1 MTVSLRIGNA
11 SAALD
16 ASFDPLVARVLA
28 HRGISDPAQVN
39 YQLKQLLPYHQLKGI
54 DTAVALLVDALESQQ
69 HIVIVGDFDCDG
81 ATSTSLAILALGA
94 MGAKNVSYLVPNR
107 FDFGYGLSTA
117 LVDYAQASQPDLI
130 VTVDNGIASHAGV
143 ERAHELG
150 IKVLVTDHHLAAET
164 LPQADAIVNPNQPGC
179 EFPFK
184 STAGVGVIF
193 YVMSALRRQLHT
205 QGWFEEQQIAPPN
218 MAQYLDLVALGTVA
232 DLVPMEHNNRI
243 LVAQGVARIRAG
255 KARPGLLA
263 LLNIAKRQ
271 HHNLQASDLGFSVG
285 PRLNAAGRLDDMS
298 LGIECLLSDNEQIAA
313 QLAQELDELNAQ
325 RRHIEADM
333 QQQAGSILT
342 RLEVSQ
348 DEVMP
353 KCVCL
358 YHPDWHQGVVG
369 IVASRIKEKWHRPAL
384 VFAKG
389 DADTLKGS
397 CRSIAGFHLRDA
409 LAAVDAQHHGLIIK
423 FGGHAMAA
431 GLSLKAEHLEA
442 FKEAL
447 NDYAQEHLPD
457 SLLAQEWRSDGE
469 LSAQQL
475 QLNQAFLLQ
484 QAGPWGQGFEE
495 PTFHGRFMLVQQRIV
510 GEKHLK
516 LVLAHPLT
524 GELVDAIHFNID
536 LAVWPTHCEQADL
549 VYRLDINEFRGRQ
562 SLQLMVQHITPV
574 LQAG

>member
-1 MTVSLRIGNA
+1 MSVRLRLGTSN
-11 SAALD
+11 AALD
-16 ASFDPLVARVLA
+16 AAFDPLVARVLA
-28 HRGISDPAQVN
+28 HRSINDPAQVD
-39 YQLKQLLPYHQLKGI
+39 YQLKKLLPYHQLKGI
-54 DTAVALLVDALESQQ
+54 DTAVTLLVQALEASAN
-69 HIVIVGDFDCDG
+69 ILIVGDFDCDG
-81 ATSTSLAILALGA
+81 ATSTSLALLALGA

-117 LVDYAQASQPDLI
+117 LVDYAKAIEPDLI
-130 VTVDNGIASHAGV
+130 VTVDNGIASHEGV
-143 ERAHELG
+143 ARAHELG
-150 IKVLVTDHHLAAET
+150 IKVVVTDHHLAAET
-164 LPQADAIVNPNQPGC
+164 LPDADAIVNPNQPGC

-193 YVMSALRRQLHT
+193 YVMSALRRQLQT
-205 QGWFEEQQIAPPN
+205 QGWFDQQGIKAPN

-255 KARPGLLA
+255 KARPGILA
-263 LLNIAKRQ
+263 LLAVAKRQ
-271 HHNLQASDLGFSVG
+271 YYNLQATDLGFSIG
-285 PRLNAAGRLDDMS
+285 PRLNAAGRLEDMS
-298 LGIECLLSDNEQIAA
+298 LGIECLLSDDEHIAA

-333 QQQAGSILT
+333 QQQAGNILT
-342 RLEVSQ
+342 RLESSQ
-348 DEVMP
+348 DQELP

-358 YHPDWHQGVVG
+358 FHPDWHQGVVG

-384 VFAKG
+384 VFAMG

-409 LAAVDAQHHGLIIK
+409 LAAVDAHNPGLIIK

-431 GLSLKAEHLEA
+431 GLSIKADNFEA

-447 NDYAQEHLPD
+447 DAYAQEHLPD
-457 SLLAQEWRSDGE
+457 SLLAKEWRSDGQ
-469 LSAQQL
+469 LSAQEL

-495 PTFHGRFMLVQQRIV
+495 PTFHGRFVLVQQRIV

-516 LVLAHPLT
+516 LVLADLQT
-524 GELVDAIHFNID
+524 GELVDAIYFNID
-536 LAVWPTHCEQADL
+536 LAVWPSTCEQADL

-562 SLQLMVQHITPV
+562 SLQLMVQHMTPV
-574 LQAG
+574 A

>member
-1 MTVSLRIGNA
+1 MSVRLRLGTSN
-11 SAALD
+11 AALD
-16 ASFDPLVARVLA
+16 AAFDPLVARVLA
-28 HRGISDPAQVN
+28 HRGINDPAQVD
-39 YQLKQLLPYHQLKGI
+39 YQLKKLLPYHQLKGI
-54 DTAVALLVDALESQQ
+54 DTAVTLLVQALEAQAN
-69 HIVIVGDFDCDG
+69 ILIVGDFDCDG
-81 ATSTSLAILALGA
+81 ATSTSLALLALGA

-117 LVDYAQASQPDLI
+117 LVDYAKAIEPDLI
-130 VTVDNGIASHAGV
+130 VTVDNGIASHEGV
-143 ERAHELG
+143 ARAHELG
-150 IKVLVTDHHLAAET
+150 IKVVVTDHHLAAET
-164 LPQADAIVNPNQPGC
+164 LPDADAIVNPNQPGC

-193 YVMSALRRQLHT
+193 YVMSALRRQLQT
-205 QGWFEEQQIAPPN
+205 QGWFDQQGIKAPN

-255 KARPGLLA
+255 KARPGILA
-263 LLNIAKRQ
+263 LLAVAKRQ
-271 HHNLQASDLGFSVG
+271 HYNLQATDLGFSIG
-285 PRLNAAGRLDDMS
+285 PRLNAAGRLEDMS
-298 LGIECLLSDNEQIAA
+298 LGIECLLSDDEHIAA

-333 QQQAGSILT
+333 QQQAGNILT
-342 RLEVSQ
+342 RLESSQ
-348 DEVMP
+348 DQELP

-358 YHPDWHQGVVG
+358 FHPDWHQGVVG

-384 VFAKG
+384 VFAMG

-409 LAAVDAQHHGLIIK
+409 LAAVDAHNPGLIIK

-431 GLSLKAEHLEA
+431 GLSIKADNFEA

-447 NDYAQEHLPD
+447 DTYAQEHLPD
-457 SLLAQEWRSDGE
+457 SLLAKEWRSDGQ
-469 LSAQQL
+469 LSAQEL

-495 PTFHGRFMLVQQRIV
+495 PTFHGRFVLVQQRIV

-516 LVLAHPLT
+516 LVLADLQT
-524 GELVDAIHFNID
+524 GELVDAIYFNID
-536 LAVWPTHCEQADL
+536 LAVWPSTCEQADL

-562 SLQLMVQHITPV
+562 SLQLMVQHMTPV
-574 LQAG
+574 T

>member
-1 MTVSLRIGNA
+1 MSVRLRLGTSN
-11 SAALD
+11 AALD
-16 ASFDPLVARVLA
+16 AAFDPLVARVLA
-28 HRGISDPAQVN
+28 HRGINDPAQVD
-39 YQLKQLLPYHQLKGI
+39 YQLKKLLPYHQLKGI
-54 DTAVALLVDALESQQ
+54 DTAVTLLVQALEAQAN
-69 HIVIVGDFDCDG
+69 ILIVGDFDCDG
-81 ATSTSLAILALGA
+81 ATSTSLALLALGA

-117 LVDYAQASQPDLI
+117 LVDYAKAIEPDLI
-130 VTVDNGIASHAGV
+130 VTVDNGIASHEGV
-143 ERAHELG
+143 ARAHELG
-150 IKVLVTDHHLAAET
+150 IKVVVTDHHLAAET
-164 LPQADAIVNPNQPGC
+164 LPDADAIVNPNQPGC

-193 YVMSALRRQLHT
+193 YVMSALRRQLQT
-205 QGWFEEQQIAPPN
+205 QGWFDQQGIKAPN

-255 KARPGLLA
+255 KARPGILA
-263 LLNIAKRQ
+263 LLAVAKRQ
-271 HHNLQASDLGFSVG
+271 HYNLQATDLGFSIG
-285 PRLNAAGRLDDMS
+285 PRLNAAGRLEDMS
-298 LGIECLLSDNEQIAA
+298 LGIECLLSDDEHIAA

-333 QQQAGSILT
+333 QQQAGNILT
-342 RLEVSQ
+342 RLESSQ
-348 DEVMP
+348 DQELP
-353 KCVCL
+353 KCVSL
-358 YHPDWHQGVVG
+358 FHPDWHQGVVG

-384 VFAKG
+384 VFAMG

-409 LAAVDAQHHGLIIK
+409 LAAVDAHNPGLIIK

-431 GLSLKAEHLEA
+431 GLSIKADNFEA

-447 NDYAQEHLPD
+447 DAYAQEHLPD
-457 SLLAQEWRSDGE
+457 SLLAKEWRSDGQ
-469 LSAQQL
+469 LSAQEL

-495 PTFHGRFMLVQQRIV
+495 PTFHGRFVLVQQRIV

-516 LVLAHPLT
+516 LVLADLQT
-524 GELVDAIHFNID
+524 GELVDAIYFNID
-536 LAVWPTHCEQADL
+536 LAVWPSTCEQADL

-562 SLQLMVQHITPV
+562 SLQLMVQHMTPV
-574 LQAG
+574 A

>member
-1 MTVSLRIGNA
+1 MSVRLRLGSSN
-11 SAALD
+11 AALD
-16 ASFDPLVARVLA
+16 AAFDPLVARVLA
-28 HRGISDPAQVN
+28 HRGISEPEQVD
-39 YQLKQLLPYHQLKGI
+39 YQLKKLLPYHSLKGI
-54 DTAVALLVDALESQQ
+54 DKAVSLIANALTSQQ

-81 ATSTSLAILALGA
+81 ATSTSLALLALGA
-94 MGAKNVSYLVPNR
+94 MGATNVSYLVPNR
-107 FDFGYGLSTA
+107 FDFGYGLSSA
-117 LVDYAQASQPDLI
+117 LVEHAQSIAPDLI
-130 VTVDNGIASHAGV
+130 ITVDNGIANHEGV

-150 IKVLVTDHHLAAET
+150 MKVVITDHHLAAET
-164 LPQADAIVNPNQPGC
+164 VPQADAIVNPNQPGC
-179 EFPFK
+179 EFPYK

-193 YVMSALRRQLHT
+193 YVLSALRRQLQS
-205 QGWFEEQQIAPPN
+205 QGWFEQQNIVAPN

-263 LLNIAKRQ
+263 LLAVAKRQ
-271 HHNLQASDLGFSVG
+271 HYNLQATDLGFSVG

-298 LGIECLLSDNEQIAA
+298 LGIECLVSDNEHIAA

-333 QQQAGSILT
+333 QQQAGTILA
-342 RLEVSQ
+342 RLEASQ

-353 KCVCL
+353 RCLCL
-358 YHPDWHQGVVG
+358 YDEQWHQGVVG

-389 DADTLKGS
+389 DDGHLKGS
-397 CRSIAGFHLRDA
+397 CRSITGFHLRDA
-409 LAAVDAQHHGLIIK
+409 LAAVDARHPGLIIK

-431 GLSLKAEHLEA
+431 GLSIEEQHLET
-442 FKEAL
+442 FQNAL
-447 NDYAQEHLPD
+447 NDYAKEQLSD
-457 SLLAQEWRSDGE
+457 SMLAQEWRSDGE
-469 LSAQQL
+469 LNAKQL
-475 QLNQAFLLQ
+475 QINQALLLQ

-495 PTFHGRFMLVQQRIV
+495 PTFHGRFALVQQRIV

-516 LVLAHPLT
+516 LVLADVKT
-524 GELVDAIHFNID
+524 GELVDAIYFNID
-536 LAVWPTHCEQADL
+536 LTVWPTSCEQADL

-562 SLQLMVQHITPV
+562 SLQLMVQHMTPV
-574 LQAG
+574 G

>member
-1 MTVSLRIGNA
+1 MAVRLRLGTSN
-11 SAALD
+11 AALD
-16 ASFDPLVARVLA
+16 AAFDPLVARVLA
-28 HRGISDPAQVN
+28 HRGINDPAQVD
-39 YQLKQLLPYHQLKGI
+39 YQLKKLLPYHQLKGI
-54 DTAVALLVDALESQQ
+54 DTAVTLLVQALEAQAN
-69 HIVIVGDFDCDG
+69 ILIVGDFDCDG
-81 ATSTSLAILALGA
+81 ATSTSLALLALGA

-117 LVDYAQASQPDLI
+117 LVDYAKAIEPDLI
-130 VTVDNGIASHAGV
+130 VTVDNGIASHEGV
-143 ERAHELG
+143 ARAHELG
-150 IKVLVTDHHLAAET
+150 IKVVVTDHHLAAET
-164 LPQADAIVNPNQPGC
+164 LPDADAIVNPNQPGC

-193 YVMSALRRQLHT
+193 YVMSALRRQLQT
-205 QGWFEEQQIAPPN
+205 QGWFDQQGIKAPN

-255 KARPGLLA
+255 KARPGILA
-263 LLNIAKRQ
+263 LLAVAKRQ
-271 HHNLQASDLGFSVG
+271 HYNLQATDLGFSIG
-285 PRLNAAGRLDDMS
+285 PRLNAAGRLEDMS
-298 LGIECLLSDNEQIAA
+298 LGIECLLSDDEHIAA

-333 QQQAGSILT
+333 QQQAGNILT
-342 RLEVSQ
+342 RLESSQ
-348 DEVMP
+348 DQELP

-358 YHPDWHQGVVG
+358 FHPDWHQGVVG

-384 VFAKG
+384 VFAMG

-409 LAAVDAQHHGLIIK
+409 LAAVDAHNPGLIIK

-431 GLSLKAEHLEA
+431 GLSIKADKFEA

-447 NDYAQEHLPD
+447 DTYAQEHLPD
-457 SLLAQEWRSDGE
+457 SLLAKEWRSDGQ
-469 LSAQQL
+469 LSAQEL

-495 PTFHGRFMLVQQRIV
+495 PTFHGRFVLVQQRIV

-516 LVLAHPLT
+516 LVLADLQT
-524 GELVDAIHFNID
+524 GELVDAIYFNID
-536 LAVWPTHCEQADL
+536 LAVWPSTCEQADL

-562 SLQLMVQHITPV
+562 SLQLMVQHMTPV
-574 LQAG
+574 A

>member
-1 MTVSLRIGNA
+1 MSVRLRLGTSN
-11 SAALD
+11 AALD
-16 ASFDPLVARVLA
+16 AAFDPLVARVLA
-28 HRGISDPAQVN
+28 HRGINDPAQVD
-39 YQLKQLLPYHQLKGI
+39 YQLKKLLPYHQLKGI
-54 DTAVALLVDALESQQ
+54 DTAVTLLVQALEAQAN
-69 HIVIVGDFDCDG
+69 ILIVGDFDCDG
-81 ATSTSLAILALGA
+81 ATSTSLALLALGA

-117 LVDYAQASQPDLI
+117 LVDYAKAIEPDLI
-130 VTVDNGIASHAGV
+130 VTVDNGIASHEGV
-143 ERAHELG
+143 ARAHELG
-150 IKVLVTDHHLAAET
+150 IKVVVTDHHLAAET
-164 LPQADAIVNPNQPGC
+164 LPDADAIVNPNQPGC

-193 YVMSALRRQLHT
+193 YVMSALRRQLQT
-205 QGWFEEQQIAPPN
+205 QGWFDQQGIKAPN

-255 KARPGLLA
+255 KARPGILA
-263 LLNIAKRQ
+263 LLAVAKRQ
-271 HHNLQASDLGFSVG
+271 HYNLQATDLGFSIG
-285 PRLNAAGRLDDMS
+285 PRLNAAGRLEDMS
-298 LGIECLLSDNEQIAA
+298 LGIECLLSDDEHIAA
-313 QLAQELDELNAQ
+313 QLAHELDELNAQ

-333 QQQAGSILT
+333 QQQAGNILT
-342 RLEVSQ
+342 RLESSQ
-348 DEVMP
+348 DQELP

-358 YHPDWHQGVVG
+358 FHPDWHQGVVG

-384 VFAKG
+384 VFAMG

-409 LAAVDAQHHGLIIK
+409 LAAVDAHNPGLIIK

-431 GLSLKAEHLEA
+431 GLSIKADNFEA

-447 NDYAQEHLPD
+447 DTYAQEHLPD
-457 SLLAQEWRSDGE
+457 SLLAKEWRSDGQ
-469 LSAQQL
+469 LSAQEL

-495 PTFHGRFMLVQQRIV
+495 PTFHGRFVLVQQRIV

-516 LVLAHPLT
+516 LVLADLQT
-524 GELVDAIHFNID
+524 GELVDAIYFNID
-536 LAVWPTHCEQADL
+536 LAVWPSTCEQADL

-562 SLQLMVQHITPV
+562 SLQLMVQHMTPV
-574 LQAG
+574 A

>member
-1 MTVSLRIGNA
+1 MSVRLRLGTSN
-11 SAALD
+11 AALD
-16 ASFDPLVARVLA
+16 AAFDPLVARVLA
-28 HRGISDPAQVN
+28 HRGINDPAQVD
-39 YQLKQLLPYHQLKGI
+39 YQLKKLLPYHQLKGI
-54 DTAVALLVDALESQQ
+54 DTAVTLLVQALEAQAN
-69 HIVIVGDFDCDG
+69 ILIVGDFDCDG
-81 ATSTSLAILALGA
+81 ATSTSLALLALGA

-117 LVDYAQASQPDLI
+117 LVDYAKAIEPDLI
-130 VTVDNGIASHAGV
+130 VTVDNGIASHEGV
-143 ERAHELG
+143 ARAHELG
-150 IKVLVTDHHLAAET
+150 IKVVVTDHHLAAET
-164 LPQADAIVNPNQPGC
+164 LPDADAIVNPNQPGC

-205 QGWFEEQQIAPPN
+205 QGWFDQQGIKAPN

-255 KARPGLLA
+255 KARPGILA
-263 LLNIAKRQ
+263 LLAVAKRQ
-271 HHNLQASDLGFSVG
+271 HYNLQATDLGFSIG
-285 PRLNAAGRLDDMS
+285 PRLNAAGRLEDMS
-298 LGIECLLSDNEQIAA
+298 LGIECLLSDDEHIAA

-333 QQQAGSILT
+333 QQQAGNILT
-342 RLEVSQ
+342 RLESSQ
-348 DEVMP
+348 DQELP

-358 YHPDWHQGVVG
+358 FHPDWHQGVVG

-384 VFAKG
+384 VFAMG

-409 LAAVDAQHHGLIIK
+409 LAAVDAHNPGLIIK

-431 GLSLKAEHLEA
+431 GLSIKADNFEA

-447 NDYAQEHLPD
+447 DTYAQEHLPD
-457 SLLAQEWRSDGE
+457 SLLAKEWRSDGQ
-469 LSAQQL
+469 LSAQEL

-495 PTFHGRFMLVQQRIV
+495 PTFHGRFVLVQQRIV

-516 LVLAHPLT
+516 LVLADLQT
-524 GELVDAIHFNID
+524 GELVDAIYFNID
-536 LAVWPTHCEQADL
+536 LAVWPSTCEQADL

-562 SLQLMVQHITPV
+562 SLQLMVQHMTPV
-574 LQAG
+574 A

>member
-1 MTVSLRIGNA
+1 MSVRLRLGSPN
-11 SAALD
+11 AALD
-16 ASFDPLVARVLA
+16 AAFDPLVARVLA
-28 HRGISDPAQVN
+28 HRGISDPAQVD
-39 YQLKQLLPYHQLKGI
+39 YQLKKLLSYHQLKGI
-54 DTAVALLVDALESQQ
+54 NEAVALLVNALEAQQ

-81 ATSTSLAILALGA
+81 ATSTSLAMLALGA
-94 MGAKNVSYLVPNR
+94 MGAKNISYLVPNR

-117 LVDYAQASQPDLI
+117 LVDYAKASEPNLI
-130 VTVDNGIASHAGV
+130 VTVDNGIASHEGV
-143 ERAHELG
+143 IRAHELG

-164 LPQADAIVNPNQPGC
+164 LPEADAIVNPNQPGC

-193 YVMSALRRQLHT
+193 YVMSALRRQLQT
-205 QGWFEEQQIAPPN
+205 QGWFDQQGITPPN

-263 LLNIAKRQ
+263 LLSIAKRQ

-325 RRHIEADM
+325 RRNIEADM
-333 QQQAGSILT
+333 QQQAGNILA
-342 RLEVSQ
+342 RLEASQ

-389 DADTLKGS
+389 DEDTLKGS
-397 CRSIAGFHLRDA
+397 CRSISGFHLRDA
-409 LAAVDAQHHGLIIK
+409 LAAVDAKNPGLIIK

-431 GLSLKAEHLEA
+431 GLSIKADNLGA
-442 FKEAL
+442 FEEAL
-447 NDYAQEHLPD
+447 NAYADKHLPD

-469 LSAQQL
+469 LGAHEL

-495 PTFHGRFMLVQQRIV
+495 PTFHGRFMLVQQRVV

-516 LVLAHPLT
+516 LVLAHPQT
-524 GELVDAIHFNID
+524 GELVDGIYFNMD
-536 LAVWPTHCEQADL
+536 LAIWPNTCEQADL

-562 SLQLMVQHITPV
+562 SVQLMVQQMTAV
-574 LQAG
+574 L

>member
-1 MTVSLRIGNA
+1 MSVRLRLGTSN
-11 SAALD
+11 AALD
-16 ASFDPLVARVLA
+16 AAFDPLVARVLA
-28 HRGISDPAQVN
+28 HRGINDPAQVD
-39 YQLKQLLPYHQLKGI
+39 YQLKKLLPYHQLKGI
-54 DTAVALLVDALESQQ
+54 DTAVTLLVQALEAQEN
-69 HIVIVGDFDCDG
+69 ILIVGDFDCDG
-81 ATSTSLAILALGA
+81 ATSTSLALLALGA

-117 LVDYAQASQPDLI
+117 LVDYAKAIEPDLI
-130 VTVDNGIASHAGV
+130 VTVDNGIASHEGV
-143 ERAHELG
+143 ARAHELG
-150 IKVLVTDHHLAAET
+150 IKVVVTDHHLAAET
-164 LPQADAIVNPNQPGC
+164 LPDADAIVNPNQPGC

-193 YVMSALRRQLHT
+193 YVMSALRRQLQT
-205 QGWFEEQQIAPPN
+205 QGWFDQQRIKAPN

-255 KARPGLLA
+255 KARPGILA
-263 LLNIAKRQ
+263 LLAVAKRQ
-271 HHNLQASDLGFSVG
+271 HYNLQATDLGFSIG
-285 PRLNAAGRLDDMS
+285 PRLNAAGRLEDMS
-298 LGIECLLSDNEQIAA
+298 LGIECLLSDDEHIAA
-313 QLAQELDELNAQ
+313 QLAHELDELNAQ

-333 QQQAGSILT
+333 QQQAGNILT
-342 RLEVSQ
+342 RLESSQ
-348 DEVMP
+348 DQELP

-358 YHPDWHQGVVG
+358 FHPDWHQGVVG

-384 VFAKG
+384 VFAMG

-409 LAAVDAQHHGLIIK
+409 LAAVDAHNPGLIIK

-431 GLSLKAEHLEA
+431 GLSIKADKFEA

-447 NDYAQEHLPD
+447 DTYAQEHLPD
-457 SLLAQEWRSDGE
+457 SLLAKEWRSDGQ
-469 LSAQQL
+469 LSAQEL

-495 PTFHGRFMLVQQRIV
+495 PTFHGRFVLVQQRIV

-516 LVLAHPLT
+516 LVLADLQT
-524 GELVDAIHFNID
+524 GELVDAIYFNID
-536 LAVWPTHCEQADL
+536 LAVWPSTCEQADL

-562 SLQLMVQHITPV
+562 SLQLMVQHMTPV
-574 LQAG
+574 A

>member
-1 MTVSLRIGNA
+1 MSVRLRLGTSN
-11 SAALD
+11 AALD
-16 ASFDPLVARVLA
+16 AAFDPLVARVLA
-28 HRGISDPAQVN
+28 HRGINDPAQVD
-39 YQLKQLLPYHQLKGI
+39 YQLKKLLPYHQLKGI
-54 DTAVALLVDALESQQ
+54 DTAVTLLVQALEAQAN
-69 HIVIVGDFDCDG
+69 ILIVGDFDCDG
-81 ATSTSLAILALGA
+81 ATSTSLALLALGA

-117 LVDYAQASQPDLI
+117 LVDYAKAIEPDLI
-130 VTVDNGIASHAGV
+130 VTVDNGIASHEGV
-143 ERAHELG
+143 ARAHELG
-150 IKVLVTDHHLAAET
+150 IKVVVTDHHLAAET
-164 LPQADAIVNPNQPGC
+164 LPDADAIVNPNQPGC

-193 YVMSALRRQLHT
+193 YVMSALRRQLQT
-205 QGWFEEQQIAPPN
+205 QGWFDQQGIKAPN

-255 KARPGLLA
+255 KARPGILA
-263 LLNIAKRQ
+263 LLAVAKRQ
-271 HHNLQASDLGFSVG
+271 YYNLQATDLGFSIG
-285 PRLNAAGRLDDMS
+285 PRLNAAGRLEDMS
-298 LGIECLLSDNEQIAA
+298 LGIECLLSDDEHIAA

-333 QQQAGSILT
+333 QQQAGNILT
-342 RLEVSQ
+342 RLESSQ
-348 DEVMP
+348 DQELP

-358 YHPDWHQGVVG
+358 FHPDWHQGVVG

-384 VFAKG
+384 VFAMG

-409 LAAVDAQHHGLIIK
+409 LAAVDAHNPGLIIK

-431 GLSLKAEHLEA
+431 GLSIKADKFEA

-447 NDYAQEHLPD
+447 DTYAQEHLPD
-457 SLLAQEWRSDGE
+457 SLLAKEWRSDGQ
-469 LSAQQL
+469 LSAQEL

-495 PTFHGRFMLVQQRIV
+495 PTFHGRFVLVQQRIV

-516 LVLAHPLT
+516 LVLADLQT
-524 GELVDAIHFNID
+524 GELVDAIYFNID
-536 LAVWPTHCEQADL
+536 LAVWPSTCEQADL

-562 SLQLMVQHITPV
+562 SLQLMVQHMTPV
-574 LQAG
+574 A

>member
-1 MTVSLRIGNA
+1 MSVRLRLGSSN
-11 SAALD
+11 AALD
-16 ASFDPLVARVLA
+16 AAFDPLVARVLA
-28 HRGISDPAQVN
+28 HRGISEPSQVD
-39 YQLKQLLPYHQLKGI
+39 YQLKHLLPYHQLKGI
-54 DTAVALLVDALESQQ
+54 SQAVALLIEALEAQQ

-81 ATSTSLAILALGA
+81 ATSTSLAMLALGA
-94 MGAKNVSYLVPNR
+94 MGAQNVSYLVPNR
-107 FDFGYGLSTA
+107 FDFGYGLSPA
-117 LVDYAQASQPDLI
+117 LVDYSQASQPDLI

-143 ERAHELG
+143 DRAHELG

-164 LPQADAIVNPNQPGC
+164 LPAADAIVNPNQPGC

-193 YVMSALRRQLHT
+193 YVMSALRRELQT
-205 QGWFEEQQIAPPN
+205 QGWFEQHQIPPPN
-218 MAQYLDLVALGTVA
+218 MGQYLDLVALGTVA
-232 DLVPMEHNNRI
+232 DLVPFEHNNRI

-263 LLNIAKRQ
+263 LLNVAKRQ
-271 HHNLQASDLGFSVG
+271 AHNLQASDLGFSVG

-298 LGIECLLSDNEQIAA
+298 LGIECLLSDNEQIA
-313 QLAQELDELNAQ
+313 QSLAQELDELNSQ
-325 RRHIEADM
+325 RRSIEADM
-333 QQQAGSILT
+333 QQQAVTILA
-342 RLEVSQ
+342 RLEASKNQ
-348 DEVMP
+348 VMP

-389 DADTLKGS
+389 DDDTLKGS
-397 CRSIAGFHLRDA
+397 CRSISGFHLRDA
-409 LAAVDAQHHGLIIK
+409 LAAVDAQNPGLIIK

-431 GLSLKAEHLEA
+431 GLSIHVDNLASFEA
-442 FKEAL
+442 AL
-447 NDYAQEHLPD
+447 NAYAEEHLPEA
-457 SLLAQEWRSDGE
+457 LLAQEWRSDGE
-469 LSAQQL
+469 LGAHEL
-475 QLNQAFLLQ
+475 QLNQAFVLQ

-516 LVLAHPLT
+516 LVFAHAQT
-524 GELVDAIHFNID
+524 GELIDAICFNVD
-536 LAVWPTHCEQADL
+536 TTLWPNSGDQADL
-549 VYRLDINEFRGRQ
+549 VYRLDVNEFRGRQ

-574 LQAG
+574 L

>member
-1 MTVSLRIGNA
+1 MSVRLRLGTSN
-11 SAALD
+11 AALD
-16 ASFDPLVARVLA
+16 AAFDPLVARVLA
-28 HRGISDPAQVN
+28 HRGINDPAQVD
-39 YQLKQLLPYHQLKGI
+39 YQLKKLLPYHQLKGI
-54 DTAVALLVDALESQQ
+54 DTAVTLLVQALEAQAN
-69 HIVIVGDFDCDG
+69 ILIVGDFDCDG
-81 ATSTSLAILALGA
+81 ATSTSLALLALGA

-117 LVDYAQASQPDLI
+117 LVDYAKAIEPDLI
-130 VTVDNGIASHAGV
+130 VTVDNGIASHEGV
-143 ERAHELG
+143 ARAHELG
-150 IKVLVTDHHLAAET
+150 IKVVVTDHHLAAET
-164 LPQADAIVNPNQPGC
+164 LPDADAIVNPNQPGC

-193 YVMSALRRQLHT
+193 YVMSALRRQLQT
-205 QGWFEEQQIAPPN
+205 QGWFDQQGIKAPN

-255 KARPGLLA
+255 KARPGILA
-263 LLNIAKRQ
+263 LLAVAKRQ
-271 HHNLQASDLGFSVG
+271 HYNLQATDLGFSIG
-285 PRLNAAGRLDDMS
+285 PRLNAAGRLEDMS
-298 LGIECLLSDNEQIAA
+298 LGIECLLSDDEHIAA

-333 QQQAGSILT
+333 QQQAGNILT
-342 RLEVSQ
+342 RLESSQ
-348 DEVMP
+348 DQELP

-358 YHPDWHQGVVG
+358 FHPDWHQGVVG

-384 VFAKG
+384 VFAMG

-409 LAAVDAQHHGLIIK
+409 LAAVDAHNPGLIIK

-431 GLSLKAEHLEA
+431 GLSIKTDNFEA

-447 NDYAQEHLPD
+447 DTYAQEHLPD
-457 SLLAQEWRSDGE
+457 SLLAKEWRSDGQ
-469 LSAQQL
+469 LSAQEL

-495 PTFHGRFMLVQQRIV
+495 PTFHGRFVLVQQRIV

-516 LVLAHPLT
+516 LVLADLQT
-524 GELVDAIHFNID
+524 GELVDAIYFNID
-536 LAVWPTHCEQADL
+536 LAVWPSTCEQADL

-562 SLQLMVQHITPV
+562 SLQLMVQHMTPV
-574 LQAG
+574 A

>member
-1 MTVSLRIGNA
+1 MSVRLRLGTSN
-11 SAALD
+11 AALD
-16 ASFDPLVARVLA
+16 AAFDPLVARVLA
-28 HRGISDPAQVN
+28 HRGINDPAQVD
-39 YQLKQLLPYHQLKGI
+39 YQLKKLLPYHQLKGI
-54 DTAVALLVDALESQQ
+54 DTAVTLLVQALEAQAN
-69 HIVIVGDFDCDG
+69 ILIVGDFDCDG
-81 ATSTSLAILALGA
+81 ATSTSLALLALGA

-117 LVDYAQASQPDLI
+117 LVDYAKAIEPDLI
-130 VTVDNGIASHAGV
+130 VTVDNGIASHEGV
-143 ERAHELG
+143 ARAHELG
-150 IKVLVTDHHLAAET
+150 IKVVVTDHHLAAET
-164 LPQADAIVNPNQPGC
+164 LPDADAIVNPNQPGC

-193 YVMSALRRQLHT
+193 YVMSALRRQLQT
-205 QGWFEEQQIAPPN
+205 QGWFDQQGIKAPN

-255 KARPGLLA
+255 KARPGILA
-263 LLNIAKRQ
+263 LLAVAKRQ
-271 HHNLQASDLGFSVG
+271 HYNLQATDLGFSIG
-285 PRLNAAGRLDDMS
+285 PRLNAAGRLEDMS
-298 LGIECLLSDNEQIAA
+298 LGIECLLSDDEHIAA

-333 QQQAGSILT
+333 QQQAGNILT
-342 RLEVSQ
+342 RLESSQ
-348 DEVMP
+348 DQELP

-358 YHPDWHQGVVG
+358 FHPDWHQGVVG

-384 VFAKG
+384 VFAMG

-409 LAAVDAQHHGLIIK
+409 LAAVDAHNPGLIIK

-431 GLSLKAEHLEA
+431 GLSIKADKFEA

-447 NDYAQEHLPD
+447 DTYAQEHLPD
-457 SLLAQEWRSDGE
+457 SLLAKEWRSDGQ
-469 LSAQQL
+469 LSAQEL

-495 PTFHGRFMLVQQRIV
+495 PTFHGRFVLVQQRIV

-516 LVLAHPLT
+516 LVLADLQT
-524 GELVDAIHFNID
+524 GELVDAIYFNID
-536 LAVWPTHCEQADL
+536 LAVWPSTCEQADL

-562 SLQLMVQHITPV
+562 SLQLIVQHMTPV
-574 LQAG
+574 A

>member
-1 MTVSLRIGNA
+1 MSVRLRLGTSN
-11 SAALD
+11 AALD
-16 ASFDPLVARVLA
+16 AAFDPLVARVLA
-28 HRGISDPAQVN
+28 HRGINDPAQVD
-39 YQLKQLLPYHQLKGI
+39 YQLKKLLPYHQLKGI
-54 DTAVALLVDALESQQ
+54 DTAVTLLVQALEAQAN
-69 HIVIVGDFDCDG
+69 ILIVGDFDCDG
-81 ATSTSLAILALGA
+81 ATSTSLALLALGA

-117 LVDYAQASQPDLI
+117 LVDYAKAIEPDLI
-130 VTVDNGIASHAGV
+130 VTVDNGIASHEGV
-143 ERAHELG
+143 ARAHELG
-150 IKVLVTDHHLAAET
+150 IKVVVTDHHLAAET
-164 LPQADAIVNPNQPGC
+164 LPDADAIVNPNQPGC

-193 YVMSALRRQLHT
+193 YVMSALRRQLQT
-205 QGWFEEQQIAPPN
+205 QGWFDQQRIKAPN

-255 KARPGLLA
+255 KARPGILA
-263 LLNIAKRQ
+263 LLAVAKRQ
-271 HHNLQASDLGFSVG
+271 HYNLQATDLGFSIG
-285 PRLNAAGRLDDMS
+285 PRLNAAGRLEDMS
-298 LGIECLLSDNEQIAA
+298 LGIECLLSDDEHIAA
-313 QLAQELDELNAQ
+313 QLAHELDELNAQ

-333 QQQAGSILT
+333 QQQAGNILT
-342 RLEVSQ
+342 RLESSQ
-348 DEVMP
+348 DQELP

-358 YHPDWHQGVVG
+358 FHPDWHQGVVG

-384 VFAKG
+384 VFAMG

-409 LAAVDAQHHGLIIK
+409 LAAVDAHNPGLIIK

-431 GLSLKAEHLEA
+431 GLSIKADKFEA

-447 NDYAQEHLPD
+447 DTYAQEHLPD
-457 SLLAQEWRSDGE
+457 SLLAKEWRSDGQ
-469 LSAQQL
+469 LSAQEL

-495 PTFHGRFMLVQQRIV
+495 PTFHGRFVLVQQRIV

-516 LVLAHPLT
+516 LVLADLQT
-524 GELVDAIHFNID
+524 GELVDAIYFNID
-536 LAVWPTHCEQADL
+536 LAVWPSTCEQADL

-562 SLQLMVQHITPV
+562 SLQLMVQHMTPV
-574 LQAG
+574 A

>member
-1 MTVSLRIGNA
+1 MSVRLRLGSSN
-11 SAALD
+11 AALD
-16 ASFDPLVARVLA
+16 AAFDPLVARVFA
-28 HRGISDPAQVN
+28 HRGITEPAQVD

-54 DTAVALLVDALESQQ
+54 NCAVALLVQALEAQQ

-81 ATSTSLAILALGA
+81 ATSTSLAMLALGA
-94 MGAKNVSYLVPNR
+94 MGGQNISYLVPNR
-107 FDFGYGLSTA
+107 FDFGYGLSSA
-117 LVDYAQASQPDLI
+117 LVDYAQASKPHLI
-130 VTVDNGIASHAGV
+130 VTVDNGISSHAGV

-150 IKVLVTDHHLAAET
+150 IKVLVTDHHLAADT
-164 LPQADAIVNPNQPGC
+164 LPAADAIVNPNQPGC

-193 YVMSALRRQLHT
+193 YVMSALRRELQT
-205 QGWFEEQQIAPPN
+205 QGWFEKQQITPPN
-218 MAQYLDLVALGTVA
+218 MGQYLDLVALGTVA
-232 DLVPMEHNNRI
+232 DLVPLEHNNRI
-243 LVAQGVARIRAG
+243 LVSQGVARIRHG

-271 HHNLQASDLGFSVG
+271 HHHIQASDLGFSVG

-298 LGIECLLSDNEQIAA
+298 LGIECLLSDNPQIAA
-313 QLAQELDELNAQ
+313 SLAQELDELNGQ
-325 RRHIEADM
+325 RRNIEADM
-333 QQQAGSILT
+333 QQQAINILA
-342 RLEVSQ
+342 RLETSQ

-384 VFAKG
+384 VFAQG
-389 DADTLKGS
+389 DDDTLKGS

-409 LAAVDAQHHGLIIK
+409 LAAVDALNPGLIIK

-431 GLSLKAEHLEA
+431 GLTIHADNLSVFEQ
-442 FKEAL
+442 AL
-447 NDYAQEHLPD
+447 NTYTLEHLPEQ
-457 SLLAQEWRSDGE
+457 LLAREWRSDGE
-469 LSAQQL
+469 LNAHEL
-475 QLNQAFLLQ
+475 QLNQAFALQ

-516 LVLAHPLT
+516 LVLAQPQT
-524 GELVDAIHFNID
+524 GELVDAIYFNID
-536 LAVWPTHCEQADL
+536 VAVWPNPCEQADL
-549 VYRLDINEFRGRQ
+549 VYRLDVNEFRGRQ
-562 SLQLMVQHITPV
+562 SLQLMVQHMSPV
-574 LQAG
+574 L

>member
-1 MTVSLRIGNA
+1 MSVHLRLGTVN
-11 SAALD
+11 AALD
-16 ASFDPLVARVLA
+16 QAFDPLVARVFA

-39 YQLKQLLPYHQLKGI
+39 YQLKHLLPYHQLKGI
-54 DTAVALLVDALESQQ
+54 GAAVGLLVNALEHQQ
-69 HIVIVGDFDCDG
+69 NILIVGDFDCDG
-81 ATSTSLAILALGA
+81 ATSTSLAMLALAA

-107 FDFGYGLSTA
+107 FDFGYGLSKA
-117 LVDYAQASQPDLI
+117 LVDYAQASEPDLI
-130 VTVDNGIASHAGV
+130 VTVDNGIASHEGV
-143 ERAHELG
+143 KRAHELG
-150 IKVLVTDHHLAAET
+150 IKVLVTDHHLAADT
-164 LPQADAIVNPNQPGC
+164 LPEADAIVNPNQPGC
-179 EFPFK
+179 DFPFK

-193 YVMSALRRQLHT
+193 YVMSALRRQL
-205 QGWFEEQQIAPPN
+205 QSQAWFEQQQIPAPN

-243 LVAQGVARIRAG
+243 FVAQGVARIRAG

-325 RRHIEADM
+325 RRNIEADM
-333 QQQAGSILT
+333 QAQAANILS
-342 RLEVSQ
+342 RLEASQ
-348 DEVMP
+348 DKEMP
-353 KCVCL
+353 RCVCL

-389 DADTLKGS
+389 DGDTLKGS

-409 LAAVDAQHHGLIIK
+409 LAAVDAYNPGLIIK

-431 GLSLKAEHLEA
+431 GLSIQAEQLDA
-442 FKEAL
+442 FETAL
-447 NDYAQEHLPD
+447 NAYALKHLPD
-457 SLLAQEWRSDGE
+457 SLLAQEWQSDGE

-475 QLNQAFLLQ
+475 QLNQAFVLQ

-495 PTFHGRFMLVQQRIV
+495 PTFHGRFLLVQQRIV

-516 LVLAHPLT
+516 LVLAHPQT
-524 GELVDAIHFNID
+524 GELVDAIYFNID
-536 LAVWPTHCEQADL
+536 LTVWPTQHEQADL

-562 SLQLMVQHITPV
+562 SLQLMVQQMTPV
-574 LQAG
+574 L

>member
-1 MTVSLRIGNA
+1 MSVRLRLGN
-11 SAALD
+11 SNAALD
-16 ASFDPLVARVLA
+16 AAFDPLVARVLA
-28 HRGISDPAQVN
+28 HRGISEPAQVD

-54 DTAVALLVDALESQQ
+54 DTAVALLVQALEAQE
-69 HIVIVGDFDCDG
+69 HILIVGDFDCDG
-81 ATSTSLAILALGA
+81 ATSTSLALLALGA

-117 LVDYAQASQPDLI
+117 LVDYAQAIEPDLI
-130 VTVDNGIASHAGV
+130 VTVDNGIASHEGV
-143 ERAHELG
+143 DRAHALG
-150 IKVLVTDHHLAAET
+150 IKVVVTDHHLAAET
-164 LPQADAIVNPNQPGC
+164 LPAADAIVNPNQPGC

-193 YVMSALRRQLHT
+193 YVMSALRRQLQT
-205 QGWFEEQQIAPPN
+205 QGWFQQQGIAAPN

-263 LLNIAKRQ
+263 LLAIAKRQ
-271 HHNLQASDLGFSVG
+271 HYNLQASDLGFSVG

-298 LGIECLLSDNEQIAA
+298 LGIECLLSDNQHIAA

-325 RRHIEADM
+325 RRHIQADM
-333 QQQAGSILT
+333 QQQAGNILT
-342 RLEVSQ
+342 RLEASQ
-348 DEVMP
+348 DQVMP
-353 KCVCL
+353 RCVCL

-384 VFAKG
+384 VFANG

-397 CRSIAGFHLRDA
+397 CRSILGFHLRDA
-409 LAAVDAQHHGLIIK
+409 LAAVDAHNPGLIIK

-431 GLSLKAEHLEA
+431 GLSIKAKNFEA
-442 FKEAL
+442 FESAL
-447 NDYAQEHLPD
+447 NAYAQEHLAD

-469 LSAQQL
+469 LSAQEL
-475 QLNQAFLLQ
+475 QLHQAFLLQ

-495 PTFHGRFMLVQQRIV
+495 PTFHGRFVLVQQRIV
-510 GEKHLK
+510 ADKHLK
-516 LVLAHPLT
+516 LVLAGLQT
-524 GELVDAIHFNID
+524 GELVDAIYFNID
-536 LAVWPTHCEQADL
+536 LALWPNACAQVDL

-562 SLQLMVQHITPV
+562 SLQLMVQHMTPV
-574 LQAG
+574 G

>member
-1 MTVSLRIGNA
+1 MSVRLRLGTSN
-11 SAALD
+11 AALD
-16 ASFDPLVARVLA
+16 AAFDPLVARVLA
-28 HRGISDPAQVN
+28 HRGINDPAQVD
-39 YQLKQLLPYHQLKGI
+39 YQLKKLLPYHQLKGI
-54 DTAVALLVDALESQQ
+54 DTAVTLLVQALEAQEN
-69 HIVIVGDFDCDG
+69 ILIVGDFDCDG
-81 ATSTSLAILALGA
+81 ATSTSLALLALGA

-117 LVDYAQASQPDLI
+117 LVDYAKAIEPDLI
-130 VTVDNGIASHAGV
+130 VTVDNGIASHEGV
-143 ERAHELG
+143 ARAHELG
-150 IKVLVTDHHLAAET
+150 IKVVVTDHHLAAET
-164 LPQADAIVNPNQPGC
+164 LPDADAIVNPNQPGC

-193 YVMSALRRQLHT
+193 YVMSALRRQLQT
-205 QGWFEEQQIAPPN
+205 QGWFDQQRIKAPN

-255 KARPGLLA
+255 KARPGILA
-263 LLNIAKRQ
+263 LLAVAKRQ
-271 HHNLQASDLGFSVG
+271 HYNLQATDLGFSIG
-285 PRLNAAGRLDDMS
+285 PRLNAAGRLEDMS
-298 LGIECLLSDNEQIAA
+298 LGIECLLSDDEHIAA
-313 QLAQELDELNAQ
+313 QLAHELDELNAQ

-333 QQQAGSILT
+333 QQQAGNILT
-342 RLEVSQ
+342 RLESSQ
-348 DEVMP
+348 DQELP

-358 YHPDWHQGVVG
+358 FHPDWHQGVVG

-384 VFAKG
+384 VFAMG

-397 CRSIAGFHLRDA
+397 CRSISGFHLRDA
-409 LAAVDAQHHGLIIK
+409 LAAVDAHNPGLIIK

-431 GLSLKAEHLEA
+431 GLSIKADNFEA

-447 NDYAQEHLPD
+447 DAYAQEHLPD
-457 SLLAQEWRSDGE
+457 SLLAKEWRSDGQ
-469 LSAQQL
+469 LSAQEL

-495 PTFHGRFMLVQQRIV
+495 PTFHGRFVLVQQRIV

-516 LVLAHPLT
+516 LVLADLQT
-524 GELVDAIHFNID
+524 GELVDAIYFNID
-536 LAVWPTHCEQADL
+536 LAVWPSTCEQADL

-562 SLQLMVQHITPV
+562 SLQLMVQHMTPV
-574 LQAG
+574 A

>member
-1 MTVSLRIGNA
+1 MSVRLRLGTSN
-11 SAALD
+11 AALD
-16 ASFDPLVARVLA
+16 AAFDPLVARVLA
-28 HRGISDPAQVN
+28 HRGINDPAQVD
-39 YQLKQLLPYHQLKGI
+39 YQLKKLLPYHQLKGI
-54 DTAVALLVDALESQQ
+54 DTAVTLLVKALEAQAN
-69 HIVIVGDFDCDG
+69 ILIVGDFDCDG
-81 ATSTSLAILALGA
+81 ATSTSLALLALGA

-117 LVDYAQASQPDLI
+117 LVDYAKAIEPDLI
-130 VTVDNGIASHAGV
+130 VTVDNGIASHEGV
-143 ERAHELG
+143 ARAHELG
-150 IKVLVTDHHLAAET
+150 IKVVVTDHHLAAET
-164 LPQADAIVNPNQPGC
+164 LPDADAIVNPNQPGC

-193 YVMSALRRQLHT
+193 YVMSALRRQLQT
-205 QGWFEEQQIAPPN
+205 QGWFDQQGIKAPN

-255 KARPGLLA
+255 KARPGILA
-263 LLNIAKRQ
+263 LLAVAKRQ
-271 HHNLQASDLGFSVG
+271 HYNLQATDLGFSIG
-285 PRLNAAGRLDDMS
+285 PRLNAAGRLEDMS
-298 LGIECLLSDNEQIAA
+298 LGIECLLSDDEHIAA

-333 QQQAGSILT
+333 QQQAGNILT
-342 RLEVSQ
+342 RLESSQ
-348 DEVMP
+348 DQELP

-358 YHPDWHQGVVG
+358 FHPDWHQGVVG

-384 VFAKG
+384 VFAMG

-409 LAAVDAQHHGLIIK
+409 LAAVDAHYPGLIIK

-431 GLSLKAEHLEA
+431 GLSIKADNFEA

-447 NDYAQEHLPD
+447 DTYAQEHLPD
-457 SLLAQEWRSDGE
+457 SLLAKEWRSDGQ
-469 LSAQQL
+469 LSAQEL

-495 PTFHGRFMLVQQRIV
+495 PTFHGRFVLVQQRIV

-516 LVLAHPLT
+516 LVLADLQT
-524 GELVDAIHFNID
+524 GELVDAIYFNID
-536 LAVWPTHCEQADL
+536 LAVWPSTCEQADL

-562 SLQLMVQHITPV
+562 SLQLMVQHMTPV
-574 LQAG
+574 A

>member
-1 MTVSLRIGNA
+1 MSVRLRLGSSN
-11 SAALD
+11 AALD
-16 ASFDPLVARVLA
+16 AAFDPLVARVFA
-28 HRGISDPAQVN
+28 HRGITEPAQVD

-54 DTAVALLVDALESQQ
+54 NCAVALLVQALEAQQ

-81 ATSTSLAILALGA
+81 ATSTSLAMLALGA
-94 MGAKNVSYLVPNR
+94 MGGQNISYLVPNR
-107 FDFGYGLSTA
+107 FDFGYGLSSA
-117 LVDYAQASQPDLI
+117 LVDYAQASKPHLI
-130 VTVDNGIASHAGV
+130 VTVDNGISSHAGV

-150 IKVLVTDHHLAAET
+150 IKVLVTDHHLAADT
-164 LPQADAIVNPNQPGC
+164 LPAADAIVNPNQPGC

-193 YVMSALRRQLHT
+193 YVMSALRRELQT
-205 QGWFEEQQIAPPN
+205 QGWFEKQQITPPN
-218 MAQYLDLVALGTVA
+218 MGQYLDLVALGTVA
-232 DLVPMEHNNRI
+232 DLVPLEHNNRI
-243 LVAQGVARIRAG
+243 LVSQGVARIRHG

-271 HHNLQASDLGFSVG
+271 HHHIQASDLGFSVG

-298 LGIECLLSDNEQIAA
+298 LGIECLLSDNPQIAA
-313 QLAQELDELNAQ
+313 SLAQELDELNGQ
-325 RRHIEADM
+325 RRNIEADM
-333 QQQAGSILT
+333 QQQAINILA
-342 RLEVSQ
+342 RLETSQ

-384 VFAKG
+384 VFAQG
-389 DADTLKGS
+389 DDDTLKGS

-409 LAAVDAQHHGLIIK
+409 LAAVDALNPGLIIK

-431 GLSLKAEHLEA
+431 GLTIHADNLSVFEQ
-442 FKEAL
+442 AL
-447 NDYAQEHLPD
+447 NTYTLEHLPEQ
-457 SLLAQEWRSDGE
+457 LLAREWRSDGE
-469 LSAQQL
+469 LNAHEL
-475 QLNQAFLLQ
+475 QLNQAFALQ

-516 LVLAHPLT
+516 LVLAHPQT
-524 GELVDAIHFNID
+524 GELVDAIYFNID
-536 LAVWPTHCEQADL
+536 VAVWPNPCEQADL
-549 VYRLDINEFRGRQ
+549 VYRLDVNEFRGRQ
-562 SLQLMVQHITPV
+562 SLQLMVQHMSPV
-574 LQAG
+574 L

>member
-1 MTVSLRIGNA
+1 MSVRLRLGTSN
-11 SAALD
+11 AALD
-16 ASFDPLVARVLA
+16 AAFDPLVARVLA
-28 HRGISDPAQVN
+28 HRGINDPAQVD
-39 YQLKQLLPYHQLKGI
+39 YQLKKLLPYHQLKGI
-54 DTAVALLVDALESQQ
+54 DTAVTLLVQALEAQAN
-69 HIVIVGDFDCDG
+69 ILIVGDFDCDG
-81 ATSTSLAILALGA
+81 ATSTSLALLALGA

-117 LVDYAQASQPDLI
+117 LVDYAKAIEPDLI
-130 VTVDNGIASHAGV
+130 VTVDNGIASHEGV
-143 ERAHELG
+143 ARAHELG
-150 IKVLVTDHHLAAET
+150 IKVVVTDHHLAAET
-164 LPQADAIVNPNQPGC
+164 LPDADAIVNPNQPGC

-193 YVMSALRRQLHT
+193 YVMSALRRQLQT
-205 QGWFEEQQIAPPN
+205 QGWFDQQGIKAPN

-255 KARPGLLA
+255 KARPGILA
-263 LLNIAKRQ
+263 LLAVAKRQ
-271 HHNLQASDLGFSVG
+271 YYNLQATDLGFSIG
-285 PRLNAAGRLDDMS
+285 PRLNAAGRLEDMS
-298 LGIECLLSDNEQIAA
+298 LGIECLLSDDEHIAA

-333 QQQAGSILT
+333 QQQAGNILT
-342 RLEVSQ
+342 RLESSQ
-348 DEVMP
+348 DQELP

-358 YHPDWHQGVVG
+358 FHPDWHQGVVG

-384 VFAKG
+384 VFAMG

-409 LAAVDAQHHGLIIK
+409 LAAVDAHNPGLIIK

-431 GLSLKAEHLEA
+431 GLSIKADNFEA

-447 NDYAQEHLPD
+447 DAYAQEHLPD
-457 SLLAQEWRSDGE
+457 SLLAKEWRSDGQ
-469 LSAQQL
+469 LSAQEL

-495 PTFHGRFMLVQQRIV
+495 PTFHGRFVLVQQRIV

-516 LVLAHPLT
+516 LVLADLQT
-524 GELVDAIHFNID
+524 GELVDAIYFNID
-536 LAVWPTHCEQADL
+536 LAVWPSTCEQADL

-562 SLQLMVQHITPV
+562 SLQLMVQHMTPV
-574 LQAG
+574 A

>member
-1 MTVSLRIGNA
+1 MSVRLRLGTSN
-11 SAALD
+11 AALD
-16 ASFDPLVARVLA
+16 AAFDPLVARVLA
-28 HRGISDPAQVN
+28 HRGINDPAQVD
-39 YQLKQLLPYHQLKGI
+39 YQLKKLLPYHQLKGI
-54 DTAVALLVDALESQQ
+54 DTAVTLLVKALEAQAN
-69 HIVIVGDFDCDG
+69 ILIVGDFDCDG
-81 ATSTSLAILALGA
+81 ATSTSLALLALGA

-117 LVDYAQASQPDLI
+117 LVDYAKAIEPDLI
-130 VTVDNGIASHAGV
+130 VTVDNGIASHEGV
-143 ERAHELG
+143 ARAHELG
-150 IKVLVTDHHLAAET
+150 IKVVVTDHHLAAET
-164 LPQADAIVNPNQPGC
+164 LPDADAIVNPNQPGC

-193 YVMSALRRQLHT
+193 YVMSALRRQLQT
-205 QGWFEEQQIAPPN
+205 QGWFDQQGIKAPN
-218 MAQYLDLVALGTVA
+218 MAQYLDLVALGTLA

-255 KARPGLLA
+255 KARPGILA
-263 LLNIAKRQ
+263 LLAVAKRQ
-271 HHNLQASDLGFSVG
+271 HYNLQATDLGFSIG
-285 PRLNAAGRLDDMS
+285 PRLNAAGRLEDMS
-298 LGIECLLSDNEQIAA
+298 LGIECLLSDDEHIAA

-333 QQQAGSILT
+333 QQQAGNILT
-342 RLEVSQ
+342 RLESSQ
-348 DEVMP
+348 DQELP

-358 YHPDWHQGVVG
+358 FHPDWHQGVVG

-384 VFAKG
+384 VFAMG

-409 LAAVDAQHHGLIIK
+409 LAAVDAHNPGLIIK

-431 GLSLKAEHLEA
+431 GLSIKADNFEA

-447 NDYAQEHLPD
+447 DTYAQEHLPD
-457 SLLAQEWRSDGE
+457 SLLAKEWRSDGQ
-469 LSAQQL
+469 LSAQEL

-495 PTFHGRFMLVQQRIV
+495 PTFHGRFVLVQQRIV

-516 LVLAHPLT
+516 LVLADLQT
-524 GELVDAIHFNID
+524 GELVDAIYFNID
-536 LAVWPTHCEQADL
+536 LAVWPSTCEQADL

-562 SLQLMVQHITPV
+562 SLQLMVQHMTPV
-574 LQAG
+574 A

>member
-1 MTVSLRIGNA
+1 MSVRLRLGTSN
-11 SAALD
+11 AALD
-16 ASFDPLVARVLA
+16 AAFDPLVARVLA
-28 HRGISDPAQVN
+28 HRGINDPAQVD
-39 YQLKQLLPYHQLKGI
+39 YQLKKLLPYHQLKGI
-54 DTAVALLVDALESQQ
+54 DTAVTLLVQALEAQEN
-69 HIVIVGDFDCDG
+69 ILIVGDFDCDG
-81 ATSTSLAILALGA
+81 ATSTSLALLALGA

-117 LVDYAQASQPDLI
+117 LVDYAKAIEPDLI
-130 VTVDNGIASHAGV
+130 VTVDNGIASHEGV
-143 ERAHELG
+143 ARAHELG
-150 IKVLVTDHHLAAET
+150 IKVVVTDHHLAAET
-164 LPQADAIVNPNQPGC
+164 LPDADAIVNPNQPGC

-193 YVMSALRRQLHT
+193 YVMSALRRQLQT
-205 QGWFEEQQIAPPN
+205 QGWFDQQRIKAPN

-255 KARPGLLA
+255 KARPGILA
-263 LLNIAKRQ
+263 LLAVAKRQ
-271 HHNLQASDLGFSVG
+271 HYNLQATDLGFSIG
-285 PRLNAAGRLDDMS
+285 PRLNAAGRLEDMS
-298 LGIECLLSDNEQIAA
+298 LGIECLLSDDEHIAA

-333 QQQAGSILT
+333 QQQAGNILT
-342 RLEVSQ
+342 RLESSQ
-348 DEVMP
+348 DQELP

-358 YHPDWHQGVVG
+358 FHPDWHQGVVG

-384 VFAKG
+384 VFAMG

-409 LAAVDAQHHGLIIK
+409 LAAVDAHNPGLIIK

-431 GLSLKAEHLEA
+431 GLSIKADKFEA

-447 NDYAQEHLPD
+447 DTYAQEHLPD
-457 SLLAQEWRSDGE
+457 SLLAKEWRSDGQ
-469 LSAQQL
+469 LSAQEL

-495 PTFHGRFMLVQQRIV
+495 PTFHGRFVLVQQRIV

-516 LVLAHPLT
+516 LVLADLQT
-524 GELVDAIHFNID
+524 GELVDAIYFNID
-536 LAVWPTHCEQADL
+536 LAVWPSTCEQADL

-562 SLQLMVQHITPV
+562 SLQLMVQHMTPV
-574 LQAG
+574 A

>member
-1 MTVSLRIGNA
+1 MSVRLRVGSSNV
-11 SAALD
+11 ALD
-16 ASFDPLVARVLA
+16 TAFDPLVARVLA
-28 HRGISDPAQVN
+28 HRGISDPAQVD

-54 DTAVALLVDALESQQ
+54 NLAVALLAHALETQQ

-81 ATSTSLAILALGA
+81 ATSTSLAMLALGA

-117 LVDYAQASQPDLI
+117 LVDYAQASEPDLI
-130 VTVDNGIASHAGV
+130 VTVDNGIASHAGIK
-143 ERAHELG
+143 RAHELG

-164 LPQADAIVNPNQPGC
+164 LPEADAIVNPNQPGC

-193 YVMSALRRQLHT
+193 YVMSALRRQLQI
-205 QGWFEEQQIAPPN
+205 QGWFDQQQIAPPN

-263 LLNIAKRQ
+263 LLTIAKRQ

-298 LGIECLLSDNEQIAA
+298 LGIECLLSDSEQIAA
-313 QLAQELDELNAQ
+313 QLAQELDDLNAQ
-325 RRHIEADM
+325 RRNIEADM
-333 QQQAGSILT
+333 QQQAGNILT
-342 RLEVSQ
+342 HLEVSQ
-348 DEVMP
+348 DKVMP

-409 LAAVDAQHHGLIIK
+409 LAAVDAQNPGLISK

-431 GLSLKAEHLEA
+431 GLSIKADDFSA
-442 FKEAL
+442 FEEAL
-447 NDYAQEHLPD
+447 NTYAEEHLPD

-469 LSAQQL
+469 LSAHEL
-475 QLNQAFLLQ
+475 QLNQAFALQ
-484 QAGPWGQGFEE
+484 RAGPWGQGFEE
-495 PTFHGRFMLVQQRIV
+495 PTFHGRFMVVQQRIV

-516 LVLAHPLT
+516 LVLAHFQT
-524 GELVDAIHFNID
+524 GELVDGIYFNID
-536 LAVWPTHCEQADL
+536 LAVWPNTCEQADL
-549 VYRLDINEFRGRQ
+549 VYHLDINEFRGRQ
-562 SLQLMVQHITPV
+562 SLQLMVQHMTPV
-574 LQAG
+574 L

>member
-1 MTVSLRIGNA
+1 MSVRLRLGTSN
-11 SAALD
+11 AALD
-16 ASFDPLVARVLA
+16 AAFDPLVARVLA
-28 HRGISDPAQVN
+28 HRGINDPAQVD
-39 YQLKQLLPYHQLKGI
+39 YQLKKLLPYHQLRGI
-54 DTAVALLVDALESQQ
+54 DTAVTLLVQALEAQAN
-69 HIVIVGDFDCDG
+69 ILIVGDFDCDG
-81 ATSTSLAILALGA
+81 ATSTSLALLALGA

-117 LVDYAQASQPDLI
+117 LVDYAKAIEPDLI
-130 VTVDNGIASHAGV
+130 VTVDNGIASHEGV
-143 ERAHELG
+143 ARAHELG
-150 IKVLVTDHHLAAET
+150 IKVVVTDHHLAAET
-164 LPQADAIVNPNQPGC
+164 LPDADAIVNPNQPGC

-193 YVMSALRRQLHT
+193 YVMSALRRQLQT
-205 QGWFEEQQIAPPN
+205 QGWFDQQGIKAPN

-255 KARPGLLA
+255 KARPGILA
-263 LLNIAKRQ
+263 LLAVAKRQ
-271 HHNLQASDLGFSVG
+271 HYNLQATDLGFSIG
-285 PRLNAAGRLDDMS
+285 PRLNAAGRLEDMS
-298 LGIECLLSDNEQIAA
+298 LGIECLLSDDEHIAA

-333 QQQAGSILT
+333 QQQAGNILT
-342 RLEVSQ
+342 RLESSQ
-348 DEVMP
+348 DQELP

-358 YHPDWHQGVVG
+358 FHPDWHQGVVG

-384 VFAKG
+384 VFAMG

-409 LAAVDAQHHGLIIK
+409 LAAVDAHNPGLIIK

-431 GLSLKAEHLEA
+431 GLSIKADNFEA

-447 NDYAQEHLPD
+447 DTYAQEHLPD
-457 SLLAQEWRSDGE
+457 SLLAKEWRSDGQ
-469 LSAQQL
+469 LSAQEL

-495 PTFHGRFMLVQQRIV
+495 PTFHGRFVLVQQRIV

-516 LVLAHPLT
+516 LVLADLQT
-524 GELVDAIHFNID
+524 GELVDAIYFNID
-536 LAVWPTHCEQADL
+536 LAVWPSTCEQADL

-562 SLQLMVQHITPV
+562 SLQLMVQHMTPV
-574 LQAG
+574 A

>member
-1 MTVSLRIGNA
+1 MSVRLRLGTSN
-11 SAALD
+11 AALD
-16 ASFDPLVARVLA
+16 AAFDPLVARVLA
-28 HRGISDPAQVN
+28 HRGINDPAQVD
-39 YQLKQLLPYHQLKGI
+39 YQLKKLLPYHQLKGI
-54 DTAVALLVDALESQQ
+54 DTAVTLLVKALEAQAN
-69 HIVIVGDFDCDG
+69 ILIVGDFDCDG
-81 ATSTSLAILALGA
+81 ATSTSLALLALGA

-117 LVDYAQASQPDLI
+117 LVDYAKAIEPDLI
-130 VTVDNGIASHAGV
+130 VTVDNGIASHEGV
-143 ERAHELG
+143 ARAHELG
-150 IKVLVTDHHLAAET
+150 IKVVVTDHHLAAET
-164 LPQADAIVNPNQPGC
+164 LPDADAIVNPNQPGC

-193 YVMSALRRQLHT
+193 YVMSALRRQLQT
-205 QGWFEEQQIAPPN
+205 QGWFDQQGIKAPN

-255 KARPGLLA
+255 KARPGILA
-263 LLNIAKRQ
+263 LLAVAKRQ
-271 HHNLQASDLGFSVG
+271 HYNLQATDLGFSIG
-285 PRLNAAGRLDDMS
+285 PRLNAAGRLEDMS
-298 LGIECLLSDNEQIAA
+298 LGIECLLSDDEHIAA

-333 QQQAGSILT
+333 QQQAGNILT
-342 RLEVSQ
+342 RLESSQ
-348 DEVMP
+348 DQELP

-358 YHPDWHQGVVG
+358 FHPDWHQGVVG

-384 VFAKG
+384 VFAMG

-409 LAAVDAQHHGLIIK
+409 LAAVDAHNSGLIIK

-431 GLSLKAEHLEA
+431 GLSIKADNFEA

-447 NDYAQEHLPD
+447 DTYAQEHLPD
-457 SLLAQEWRSDGE
+457 SLLAKEWRSDGQ
-469 LSAQQL
+469 LSAQEL

-495 PTFHGRFMLVQQRIV
+495 PTFHGRFVLVQQRIV

-516 LVLAHPLT
+516 LVLADLQT
-524 GELVDAIHFNID
+524 GELVDAIYFNID
-536 LAVWPTHCEQADL
+536 LAVWPSTCEQADL

-562 SLQLMVQHITPV
+562 SLQLMVQHMTPV
-574 LQAG
+574 A

>member
-1 MTVSLRIGNA
+1 MSVRLRLGTSN
-11 SAALD
+11 AALD
-16 ASFDPLVARVLA
+16 AAFDPLVARVLA
-28 HRGISDPAQVN
+28 HRGINDPAQVD
-39 YQLKQLLPYHQLKGI
+39 YQLKKLLPYHQLKGI
-54 DTAVALLVDALESQQ
+54 DTAVTLLVQALEAQAN
-69 HIVIVGDFDCDG
+69 ILIVGDFDCDG
-81 ATSTSLAILALGA
+81 ATSTSLALLALGA

-117 LVDYAQASQPDLI
+117 LVDYAKAIEPDLI
-130 VTVDNGIASHAGV
+130 VTVDNGIASHEGV
-143 ERAHELG
+143 ARAHELG
-150 IKVLVTDHHLAAET
+150 IKVVVTDHHLAAET
-164 LPQADAIVNPNQPGC
+164 LPDADAIVNPNQPGC

-184 STAGVGVIF
+184 STAGVGIIF
-193 YVMSALRRQLHT
+193 YVMSALRRQLQT
-205 QGWFEEQQIAPPN
+205 QGWFDQQGIKAPN

-255 KARPGLLA
+255 KARPGILA
-263 LLNIAKRQ
+263 LLAVAKRQ
-271 HHNLQASDLGFSVG
+271 HYNLQATDLGFSIG
-285 PRLNAAGRLDDMS
+285 PRLNAAGRLEDMS
-298 LGIECLLSDNEQIAA
+298 LGIECLLSDDEHIAA

-333 QQQAGSILT
+333 QQQAGNILT
-342 RLEVSQ
+342 RLESSQ
-348 DEVMP
+348 DQELP

-358 YHPDWHQGVVG
+358 FHPDWHQGVVG

-384 VFAKG
+384 VFAMG

-409 LAAVDAQHHGLIIK
+409 LAAVDAHNPGLIIK

-431 GLSLKAEHLEA
+431 GLSIKADNFEA

-447 NDYAQEHLPD
+447 DTYAQEHLPD
-457 SLLAQEWRSDGE
+457 SLLAKEWRSDGQ
-469 LSAQQL
+469 LSAQEL

-495 PTFHGRFMLVQQRIV
+495 PTFHGRFVLVQQRIV

-516 LVLAHPLT
+516 LVLADLQT
-524 GELVDAIHFNID
+524 GELVDAIYFNID
-536 LAVWPTHCEQADL
+536 LAVWPSTCEQADL

-562 SLQLMVQHITPV
+562 SLQLMVQHMTPV
-574 LQAG
+574 A

>member
-1 MTVSLRIGNA
+1 MSVRLRLGTSN
-11 SAALD
+11 AALD
-16 ASFDPLVARVLA
+16 AAFDPLVARVLA
-28 HRGISDPAQVN
+28 HRGINDPAQVD
-39 YQLKQLLPYHQLKGI
+39 YQLKKLLPYHQLKGI
-54 DTAVALLVDALESQQ
+54 DTAVTLLVQALEASAN
-69 HIVIVGDFDCDG
+69 ILIVGDFDCDG
-81 ATSTSLAILALGA
+81 ATSTSLALLALGA

-117 LVDYAQASQPDLI
+117 LVDYAKAIEPDLI
-130 VTVDNGIASHAGV
+130 VTVDNGIASHEGV
-143 ERAHELG
+143 ARAHELG
-150 IKVLVTDHHLAAET
+150 IKVVVTDHHLAAET
-164 LPQADAIVNPNQPGC
+164 LPDADAIVNPNQPGC

-193 YVMSALRRQLHT
+193 YVMSALRRQLQT
-205 QGWFEEQQIAPPN
+205 QGWFDQQGIKAPN

-255 KARPGLLA
+255 KARPGILA
-263 LLNIAKRQ
+263 LLAVAKRQ
-271 HHNLQASDLGFSVG
+271 YYNLQATDLGFSIG
-285 PRLNAAGRLDDMS
+285 PRLNAAGRLEDMS
-298 LGIECLLSDNEQIAA
+298 LGIECLLSDDEHIAA

-333 QQQAGSILT
+333 QQQAGNILT
-342 RLEVSQ
+342 RLESSQ
-348 DEVMP
+348 DQELP

-358 YHPDWHQGVVG
+358 FHPDWHQGVVG

-384 VFAKG
+384 VFAMG

-409 LAAVDAQHHGLIIK
+409 LAAVDAHNPGLIIK

-431 GLSLKAEHLEA
+431 GLSIKADNFEA

-447 NDYAQEHLPD
+447 DAYAQEHLPD
-457 SLLAQEWRSDGE
+457 SLLAKEWRSDGQ
-469 LSAQQL
+469 LSAQEL

-495 PTFHGRFMLVQQRIV
+495 PTFHGRFVLVQQRIV

-516 LVLAHPLT
+516 LVLADLQT
-524 GELVDAIHFNID
+524 GELVDAIYFNID
-536 LAVWPTHCEQADL
+536 LAVWPSTCEQADL

-562 SLQLMVQHITPV
+562 SLQLMVQHMTPV
-574 LQAG
+574 A

>member
-1 MTVSLRIGNA
+1 MSVRLRLGTSN
-11 SAALD
+11 AALD
-16 ASFDPLVARVLA
+16 AAFDPLVARVLA
-28 HRGISDPAQVN
+28 HRGINDPAQVD
-39 YQLKQLLPYHQLKGI
+39 YQLKKLLPYHQLKGI
-54 DTAVALLVDALESQQ
+54 DTAVTLLVQALEAQAN
-69 HIVIVGDFDCDG
+69 ILIVGDFDCDG
-81 ATSTSLAILALGA
+81 ATSTSLALLALGA

-117 LVDYAQASQPDLI
+117 LVDYAKAIEPDLI
-130 VTVDNGIASHAGV
+130 VTVDNGIASHEGV
-143 ERAHELG
+143 ARAHELG
-150 IKVLVTDHHLAAET
+150 IKVVVTDHHLAAET
-164 LPQADAIVNPNQPGC
+164 LPDADAIVNPNQPGC

-193 YVMSALRRQLHT
+193 YVMSALRRQLQT
-205 QGWFEEQQIAPPN
+205 QGWFDQQGIKAPN

-255 KARPGLLA
+255 KARPGILA
-263 LLNIAKRQ
+263 LLAVAKRQ
-271 HHNLQASDLGFSVG
+271 HYNLQATDLGFSIG
-285 PRLNAAGRLDDMS
+285 PRLNAAGRLEDMS
-298 LGIECLLSDNEQIAA
+298 LGIECLLSD
-313 QLAQELDELNAQ
+313 DVNAQ
-325 RRHIEADM
+325 RRNIEADM
-333 QQQAGSILT
+333 QQQAGNILT
-342 RLEVSQ
+342 RLESSQ
-348 DEVMP
+348 DQELP

-358 YHPDWHQGVVG
+358 FHPDWHQGVVG

-384 VFAKG
+384 VFAMG

-409 LAAVDAQHHGLIIK
+409 LAAVDAHNPGLIIK

-431 GLSLKAEHLEA
+431 GLSIKADNFEA

-447 NDYAQEHLPD
+447 DAYAQEHLPD
-457 SLLAQEWRSDGE
+457 SLLAKEWRSDGQ
-469 LSAQQL
+469 LSAQEL

-495 PTFHGRFMLVQQRIV
+495 PTFHGRFVLVQQRIV

-516 LVLAHPLT
+516 LVLADLQT
-524 GELVDAIHFNID
+524 GELVDAIYFNID
-536 LAVWPTHCEQADL
+536 LAVWPSTCEQADL

-562 SLQLMVQHITPV
+562 SLQLMVQHMTPV
-574 LQAG
+574 A

>member
-1 MTVSLRIGNA
+1 MSVRLRLGTSN
-11 SAALD
+11 AALD
-16 ASFDPLVARVLA
+16 AAFDPLVARVLA
-28 HRGISDPAQVN
+28 HRGINDPSQVD
-39 YQLKQLLPYHQLKGI
+39 YQLKQLLPYHKLKGI
-54 DTAVALLVDALESQQ
+54 GTAVTLLVQALEAQEN
-69 HIVIVGDFDCDG
+69 ILIVGDFDCDG
-81 ATSTSLAILALGA
+81 ATSTSLVLLALGA

-117 LVDYAQASQPDLI
+117 LVDYAKALEPDLI
-130 VTVDNGIASHAGV
+130 VTVDNGIASHEGV
-143 ERAHELG
+143 ARAHELG
-150 IKVLVTDHHLAAET
+150 IKVVVTDHHLAAQT
-164 LPQADAIVNPNQPGC
+164 LPDADAIVNPNQPGC

-193 YVMSALRRQLHT
+193 YVMSALRRHLQT
-205 QGWFEEQQIAPPN
+205 QGWFDQQGIKAPN

-255 KARPGLLA
+255 KARPGILA
-263 LLNIAKRQ
+263 LLAVAKRQ
-271 HHNLQASDLGFSVG
+271 HYNLQATDLGFSIG
-285 PRLNAAGRLDDMS
+285 PRLNAAGRLEDMS
-298 LGIECLLSDNEQIAA
+298 LGIECLLSDDEHIAA

-333 QQQAGSILT
+333 QQQAGNILT
-342 RLEVSQ
+342 RLESSQ
-348 DEVMP
+348 DQKLP

-358 YHPDWHQGVVG
+358 VHPDWHQGVVG

-384 VFAKG
+384 VFAMG

-409 LAAVDAQHHGLIIK
+409 LAAVDAHNPGLIIK

-431 GLSLKAEHLEA
+431 GLSIKADNFEA

-447 NDYAQEHLPD
+447 DAYAQEHLPD
-457 SLLAQEWRSDGE
+457 SLLAKEWRSDGQ
-469 LSAQQL
+469 LSAQEL

-495 PTFHGRFMLVQQRIV
+495 PTFHGRFVLVQQRIV

-516 LVLAHPLT
+516 LVLADLQT
-524 GELVDAIHFNID
+524 GELVDAIYFNID
-536 LAVWPTHCEQADL
+536 LAVWPSTCEQADL

-562 SLQLMVQHITPV
+562 SLQLMVQNMTPV
-574 LQAG
+574 A